1 MNKKFLNYFGKN
13 YGSKNFTINDLMNDK
28 MVREYFTIKEC
39 EENMEYKSFEI
50 RVAKEQNQ
58 DIKDLEKDL
67 NKMKNEYKEL
77 TDKDWDTTTYYLD
90 KTQKV
95 NYSEMD
101 EEDLYYQ
108 QRFEQELNICTTMI
122 GVTGHSIPFNQKY
135 INKMKRE
142 YMKMQNIFN
151 HNLKK

>member
-1 MNKKFLNYFGKN
+1 MNKKFLNYFAKN
-13 YGSKNFTINDLMNDK
+13 YGSKDFTINDLMNDK
-28 MVREYFTIKEC
+28 MVREYFTIKGH
-39 EENMEYKSFEI
+39 EENMEYKSHEI

-67 NKMKNEYKEL
+67 NKMKGEYKEL

-90 KTQKV
+90 KTKPV

-101 EEDLYYQ
+101 EEDLHYQ
-108 QRFEQELNICTTMI
+108 QRFEQELNIFTTMV
-122 GVTGHSIPFNQKY
+122 GATGHSVPFNKKY

-142 YMKMQNIFN
+142 YMKLQKHFSS
-151 HNLKK
+151 

>member
-1 MNKKFLNYFGKN
+1 
-13 YGSKNFTINDLMNDK
+13 
-28 MVREYFTIKEC
+28 
-39 EENMEYKSFEI
+39 
-50 RVAKEQNQ
+50 
-58 DIKDLEKDL
+58 
-67 NKMKNEYKEL
+67 MKGGYKEL

-90 KTQKV
+90 KTKPV

-108 QRFEQELNICTTMI
+108 QRFEQELNIFTTMI

-142 YMKMQNIFN
+142 YMKMQKHFSS
-151 HNLKK
+151 